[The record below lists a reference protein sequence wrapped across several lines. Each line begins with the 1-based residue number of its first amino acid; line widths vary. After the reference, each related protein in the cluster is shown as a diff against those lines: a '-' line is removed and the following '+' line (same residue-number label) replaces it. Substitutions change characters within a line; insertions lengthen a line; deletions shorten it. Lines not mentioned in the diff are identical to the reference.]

1 MQHPV
6 SRASPA
12 ETITAAIVE
21 RLEAGTRPW
30 IQPWTGASVSRPLR
44 ACGRPYQGINV
55 LWLWMAAEAAGHSS
69 PFWMTYRQ
77 SQLLGGQVRKGERGT
92 VAIFYRTYQ
101 PWETDENED
110 DEGEEGEG
118 PRTRRILK
126 SFTVFN
132 ACQIDGLPASY
143 FPEPRPLPAP
153 TERDHVLDRFFAAVP
168 ASIRHGG
175 AEAFYCP
182 VLDQVTMPEPG
193 LFRDLDHYRATLAHE
208 LSHWTGHESR
218 LARQLG
224 ARFGSGA
231 YAMEELVAELSS
243 AMLGAELGLPVDHL
257 DHHANYL
264 ASWLKVLKA
273 DSRAIL
279 TVAAKAEE
287 AASLLLR
294 LGRREVFGC
303 TAEDELAERP
313 EALAA

>member
-1 MQHPV
+1 MKHSI
-6 SRASPA
+6 SRLSPA

-30 IQPWTGASVSRPLR
+30 VQPWTGASVSRPLR
-44 ACGRPYQGINV
+44 ACGTPYHGINV

-69 PFWMTYRQ
+69 PYWMTYRQ

-92 VAIFYRTYQ
+92 VAIFYRAYQ
-101 PWETDENED
+101 AKEA
-110 DEGEEGEG
+110 DEGDDAEG
-118 PRTRRILK
+118 PRTRRVLK

-132 ACQIDGLPASY
+132 ACQIDGLPGRF
-143 FPEPRPLPAP
+143 FPEPRPLPPP
-153 TERDHVLDRFFAAVP
+153 TERDSALDRFFAAVP
-168 ASIRHGG
+168 ARIRHSG
-175 AEAFYCP
+175 AEAFYSP

-208 LSHWTGHESR
+208 LSHWTGHDSR

-224 ARFGSGA
+224 GRFGSEA

-243 AMLGAELGLPVDHL
+243 AILGAELGLPVDHL
-257 DHHANYL
+257 DHHASYL

-287 AASLLLR
+287 AASLLLQ
-294 LGRREVFGC
+294 LGRRDVNGGS
-303 TAEDELAERP
+303 AEDALAEPP
-313 EALAA
+313 EAIAA

>member
-1 MQHPV
+1 MKHAV
-6 SRASPA
+6 SPPSPA

-30 IQPWTGASVSRPLR
+30 VQPWTGASVSRPLR
-44 ACGRPYQGINV
+44 ACGTPYQGINV

-92 VAIFYRTYQ
+92 VAIFYRAYQ
-101 PWETDENED
+101 TEEADDGDEAAD
-110 DEGEEGEG
+110 R
-118 PRTRRILK
+118 RTRRVLK

-132 ACQIDGLPASY
+132 ACQIDGLPSRF
-143 FPEPRPLPAP
+143 FPEPQPLPPP
-153 TERDHVLDRFFAAVP
+153 TERDHALDGFFAAVP
-168 ASIRHGG
+168 ARIRHSGD
-175 AEAFYCP
+175 EAFYSP
-182 VLDQVTMPEPG
+182 VMDQITMPEPG
-193 LFRDLDHYRATLAHE
+193 LFRDLDHYLATLAHE
-208 LSHWTGHESR
+208 LSHWTGHDSR
-218 LARQLG
+218 LARQMG
-224 ARFGSGA
+224 GRFGSEA

-243 AMLGAELGLPVDHL
+243 AILGAELGLPVDHL
-257 DHHANYL
+257 DDHASYL
-264 ASWLKVLKA
+264 ASWLKVLKG

-294 LGRREVFGC
+294 LGRGDVSDASVAAATVEG
-303 TAEDELAERP
+303 L

>member
-1 MQHPV
+1 MKHAV
-6 SRASPA
+6 SRPSPA

-30 IQPWTGASVSRPLR
+30 VQPWTGASVSRPLR
-44 ACGRPYQGINV
+44 ACGTPYQGINV

-92 VAIFYRTYQ
+92 VAIFYRAYLT
-101 PWETDENED
+101 EEADDGDEAAD
-110 DEGEEGEG
+110 R
-118 PRTRRILK
+118 RTRRVLK

-132 ACQIDGLPASY
+132 ACQIDGLPSRF
-143 FPEPRPLPAP
+143 FPEPQPLPPA
-153 TERDHVLDRFFAAVP
+153 TERDVALNAFFAAVP
-168 ASIRHGG
+168 ALIRHWG
-175 AEAFYCP
+175 AEAYYSP
-182 VLDQVTMPEPG
+182 VLDQVTMPEAG

-218 LARQLG
+218 LARQMG
-224 ARFGSGA
+224 GRFGSDA

-257 DHHANYL
+257 DHHASYL

-279 TVAAKAEE
+279 PVAAKAEE

-294 LGRREVFGC
+294 LGRGDVSDASGAAATVEG
-303 TAEDELAERP
+303 L

>member
-1 MQHPV
+1 MKRAF
-6 SRASPA
+6 SRPSPA
-12 ETITAAIVE
+12 EIITAAIVE

-30 IQPWTGASVSRPLR
+30 VQPWTGASVSRPLR
-44 ACGRPYQGINV
+44 ACGTPYQGINV
-55 LWLWMAAEAAGHSS
+55 LWLWMAAEAAGHRS

-101 PWETDENED
+101 TEEADDGDED
-110 DEGEEGEG
+110 AG
-118 PRTRRILK
+118 PQTRRVLK

-132 ACQIDGLPASY
+132 ACQIDGLPNRF
-143 FPEPRPLPAP
+143 FPEPRPLPPA
-153 TERDHVLDRFFAAVP
+153 TERDVALDAFFAAVP
-168 ASIRHGG
+168 AKVRHWG
-175 AEAFYCP
+175 AEASYSP
-182 VLDQVTMPEPG
+182 TLDQITMPEPG

-208 LSHWTGHESR
+208 LSHWTGHERR
-218 LARQLG
+218 LARQMG
-224 ARFGSGA
+224 GRFGSEA

-243 AMLGAELGLPVDHL
+243 AILGAELGLPVDHL
-257 DHHANYL
+257 DHHASYL

-294 LGRREVFGC
+294 LGRRDVSGTSAGEGLF
-303 TAEDELAERP
+303 
-313 EALAA
+313 EAPDAIAA

>member
-1 MQHPV
+1 MKHAV
-6 SRASPA
+6 SRPSPA
-12 ETITAAIVE
+12 ETITSAIVD

-30 IQPWTGASVSRPLR
+30 VQPWTGASVSRPLR
-44 ACGRPYQGINV
+44 TCGTPYQGINV
-55 LWLWMAAEAAGHSS
+55 LWLWMAAEAAGHAS

-92 VAIFYRTYQ
+92 IAIFYRAYQ
-101 PWETDENED
+101 AEEA
-110 DEGEEGEG
+110 DEGDEAAGQ
-118 PRTRRILK
+118 RTRRVLK

-132 ACQIDGLPASY
+132 ACQIDGLPKRF
-143 FPEPRPLPAP
+143 FPQPRPLPPP
-153 TERDHVLDRFFAAVP
+153 TERDRELESFFAAIP
-168 ASIRHGG
+168 ARLRHWG
-175 AEAFYCP
+175 AEAFYSP
-182 VLDQVTMPEPG
+182 ELDQVTMPEPG

-218 LARQLG
+218 LARQLSG
-224 ARFGSGA
+224 RFGSEA

-257 DHHANYL
+257 DRHASYL

-294 LGRREVFGC
+294 LGRREVLGAS
-303 TAEDELAERP
+303 AEDALAEVP
-313 EALAA
+313 EAIAA